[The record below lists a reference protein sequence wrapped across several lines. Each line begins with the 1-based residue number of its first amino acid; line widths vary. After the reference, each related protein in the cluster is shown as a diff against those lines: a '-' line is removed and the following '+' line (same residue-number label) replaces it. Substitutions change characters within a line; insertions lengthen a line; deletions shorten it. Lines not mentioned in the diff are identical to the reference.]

1 MSMAASA
8 NWLEECGLNL
18 RIVALF
24 LIFFAPLWLLF
35 SLQLLVAE
43 KLVWWRP
50 LTVTTPPF
58 AFAAIAVICVHQSQ
72 RRGAKRVFLLIAAYL
87 ELAVFALILGIG
99 VNSING
105 QGAGN

>member
-1 MSMAASA
+1 LRNAA
-8 NWLEECGLNL
+8 LNL

-35 SLQLLVAE
+35 SLQLLVTYT
-43 KLVWWRP
+43 LVWWRP
-50 LTVTTPPF
+50 LTVTAPPF
-58 AFAAIAVICVHQSQ
+58 AFAAIAVICVHQS
-72 RRGAKRVFLLIAAYL
+72 KRHDAARIFLLIAAYL